1 MIVDTLFFGAS
12 YYLSN
17 QSGYPSSSSSSL
29 VYVEPL
35 LIVLYASTSEYT
47 SDSNTSNKDC
57 KLLTIFFNLPLS
69 IFISVVSIVYHKKR
83 GVSTPLKFIVECLYI
98 CVCIRFGLF
107 RTRLDIRSNHLVFD
121 HLKTIG
127 DSIHLVGY
135 EILNYA
141 FILHKLFITKADNSS
156 LLPLNSTT
164 IYFLME

>member
-1 MIVDTLFFGAS
+1 MLIKHLSSDAS
-12 YYLSN
+12 YHLNN
-17 QSGYPSSSSSSL
+17 QSGYPSSSSL
-29 VYVEPL
+29 PCVYVELPL
-35 LIVLYASTSEYT
+35 TVLYASTSEYT

-83 GVSTPLKFIVECLYI
+83 GVSTPPKFIVECLYI

-127 DSIHLVGY
+127 DSIHLAGC

-164 IYFLME
+164 IYFLMG